1 VSGDLRKKIRTSCEF
16 PMSQKR
22 DMGHPVL
29 WLPKRWFYP
38 PLPTETKASA
48 MMGHPRFL
56 VTLLVLTLFSWTNGR
71 AQVIDGFSW
80 VDMKSD
86 AKTVDRVKELLGS
99 KSYTAIREIGLVG
112 EHALVIASL
121 RNDPIANP
129 MNDSFVA
136 YGVSLHDGS
145 VEELLDG
152 TNLKY
157 IDWQKFYDYDTPE
170 LVATYDDCAQ
180 CKATT
185 FLTAFYIDR
194 KTRRWGARWRRE
206 VAGAP
211 LYSADPAKNYVYAL
225 FMNVD
230 QKVVLDT
237 WVSYPEQKKSSRGG
251 EFLFEYRIDVPSD
264 QGTSRPLSGRD
275 VLPVKQRL
283 CTGQSVVFGIAGGQ
297 DSEACAAIS
306 GKASSRKR

>member
-1 VSGDLRKKIRTSCEF
+1 
-16 PMSQKR
+16 MQ
-22 DMGHPVL
+22 
-29 WLPKRWFYP
+29 
-38 PLPTETKASA
+38 
-48 MMGHPRFL
+48 FL
-56 VTLLVLTLFSWTNGR
+56 VLDNAFEIIDKMTISWGRLAFVVLLGGCLMWPPAPR
-71 AQVIDGFSW
+71 AQVIDGFAW
-80 VDMKSD
+80 VDMKAD
-86 AKTVDRVKELLGS
+86 AKTVERVNYLLAN
-99 KSYTAIREIGLVG
+99 KPYTAIREIGLIG
-112 EHALVIASL
+112 QQALVITTL
-121 RNDPIANP
+121 RKDPIANP
-129 MNDSFVA
+129 LSDSFTA

-170 LVATYDDCAQ
+170 LIALYDDCAQ
-180 CKATT
+180 CKATS

-211 LYSADPAKNYVYAL
+211 IYSADPAKTYVYAL

-237 WVSYPEQKKSSRGG
+237 WASYPEQNKTGGRGKPLKSSRGG
-251 EFLFEYRIDVPSD
+251 EFLFEYRIDIPSD
-264 QGTSRPLSGRD
+264 QGTSRPLTGRD

-283 CTGQSVVFGIAGGQ
+283 CAGQSVVFGIAGGQ
-297 DSEACAAIS
+297 DGEACKGLI
-306 GKASSRKR
+306 GKRR

>member
-1 VSGDLRKKIRTSCEF
+1 MTLQVLRLR
-16 PMSQKR
+16 R
-22 DMGHPVL
+22 DA
-29 WLPKRWFYP
+29 P
-38 PLPTETKASA
+38 PLRMTQWWWRRSLAA
-48 MMGHPRFL
+48 I
-56 VTLLVLTLFSWTNGR
+56 LLVLGLNGSLVLH
-71 AQVIDGFSW
+71 AQVIDGFAW
-80 VDMKSD
+80 VDLKGD
-86 AKTVDRVKELLGS
+86 AKTVDRVNYLLQG
-99 KSYTAIREIGLVG
+99 KSYTAIREIGLVK
-112 EHALVIASL
+112 EQALVITSL
-121 RNDPIANP
+121 RKDPITNP
-129 MNDSFVA
+129 MNDSFTA

-157 IDWQKFYDYDTPE
+157 VDWQKFYDYDTPE

-211 LYSADPAKNYVYAL
+211 LYSADPTKNYVYAL

-283 CTGQSVVFGIAGGQ
+283 CAGQSVVFGILGGQ
-297 DSEACAAIS
+297 DSVACRELM
-306 GKASSRKR
+306 GKRK

>member
-1 VSGDLRKKIRTSCEF
+1 
-16 PMSQKR
+16 
-22 DMGHPVL
+22 MGHPV
-29 WLPKRWFYP
+29 WWFW
-38 PLPTETKASA
+38 T
-48 MMGHPRFL
+48 
-56 VTLLVLTLFSWTNGR
+56 VLILIACGAPYGR

-80 VDMKSD
+80 VDMKAD
-86 AKTVDRVKELLGS
+86 AKIVDRVDYLLQN
-99 KSYTAIREIGLVG
+99 KTYTAIREIGLVG
-112 EHALVIASL
+112 QQALVITST
-121 RNDPIANP
+121 RKDPIVNP
-129 MNDSFVA
+129 LNDSFTA

-157 IDWQKFYDYDTPE
+157 IDWQKFYDYDAPE

-211 LYSADPAKNYVYAL
+211 LYSSDPTKSYVYAL

-230 QKVVLDT
+230 QRVVLDT

-251 EFLFEYRIDVPSD
+251 EFLFEYRIDIPSD

-275 VLPVKQRL
+275 VLPAKQRL
-283 CTGQSVVFGIAGGQ
+283 CAGQSVVFGIAGGQ
-297 DSEACAAIS
+297 DSAACKELL
-306 GKASSRKR
+306 GKRK

>member
-1 VSGDLRKKIRTSCEF
+1 
-16 PMSQKR
+16 
-22 DMGHPVL
+22 MGHPL
-29 WLPKRWFYP
+29 L
-38 PLPTETKASA
+38 LMSILLAL
-48 MMGHPRFL
+48 MFL
-56 VTLLVLTLFSWTNGR
+56 DAAATR
-71 AQVIDGFSW
+71 AQVIDGFAW
-80 VDMKSD
+80 VDMKAD
-86 AKTVDRVKELLGS
+86 AKTVDRINYLLQG
-99 KSYTAIREIGLVG
+99 KTYTAIREIGLVG

-121 RNDPIANP
+121 RKDPIANP

-136 YGVSLHDGS
+136 YGVSLHDGL

-157 IDWQKFYDYDTPE
+157 VDWQKFYDYDTPE

-194 KTRRWGARWRRE
+194 KTHRWGARWRRE
-206 VAGAP
+206 IAGAP
-211 LYSADPAKNYVYAL
+211 LYSADPTKSYVYAL

-230 QKVVLDT
+230 QRVVLDT

-251 EFLFEYRIDVPSD
+251 EFLFEYGIDVPSD
-264 QGTSRPLSGRD
+264 QGTSRPLTGRD

-283 CTGQSVVFGIAGGQ
+283 CAGQSVVFGIAGGE
-297 DSEACAAIS
+297 DSGSCRDLV
-306 GKASSRKR
+306 GKRK

>member
-1 VSGDLRKKIRTSCEF
+1 VTQQILRSRWPLRMTTWWWRRAS
-16 PMSQKR
+16 
-22 DMGHPVL
+22 VL
-29 WLPKRWFYP
+29 AL
-38 PLPTETKASA
+38 
-48 MMGHPRFL
+48 G
-56 VTLLVLTLFSWTNGR
+56 LVLYGLQMAH
-71 AQVIDGFSW
+71 AQVIDGFTW
-80 VDMKSD
+80 VDMKAD
-86 AKTVDRVKELLGS
+86 AKTVDRVRELLGDKPYS
-99 KSYTAIREIGLVG
+99 AIREVG
-112 EHALVIASL
+112 VVGQQALVITTL
-121 RNDPIANP
+121 RKDVTANP
-129 MNDSFVA
+129 MNDSFTA
-136 YGVSLHDGS
+136 YGVSLHDGT

-170 LVATYDDCAQ
+170 LIAVYDDCAQ

-237 WVSYPEQKKSSRGG
+237 WVSYPEQNKTGGRGTPLKSSRGG
-251 EFLFEYRIDVPSD
+251 EFLFEYRIDIPSD
-264 QGTSRPLSGRD
+264 QGTSRPLTGRD

-283 CTGQSVVFGIAGGQ
+283 CAGQSVVFGIAGGQ
-297 DSEACAAIS
+297 DSEACKES
-306 GKASSRKR
+306 VGRRR

>member
-1 VSGDLRKKIRTSCEF
+1 MTAWFRLVACALLLGACLSGPFAL
-16 PMSQKR
+16 
-22 DMGHPVL
+22 H
-29 WLPKRWFYP
+29 
-38 PLPTETKASA
+38 
-48 MMGHPRFL
+48 
-56 VTLLVLTLFSWTNGR
+56 
-71 AQVIDGFSW
+71 AQVIEGFSW
-80 VDMKSD
+80 VDMKAD
-86 AKTVDRVKELLGS
+86 AKTLDRVNYLLRG
-99 KSYTAIREIGLVG
+99 KSYTAIREIGVVG
-112 EHALVIASL
+112 QQALVIATL
-121 RNDPIANP
+121 RKDLTGNPQNDT
-129 MNDSFVA
+129 FTA
-136 YGVSLHDGS
+136 YGVSLHDGL

-152 TNLKY
+152 VNLKY
-157 IDWQKFYDYDTPE
+157 FDWQRFYDYDTPE

-211 LYSADPAKNYVYAL
+211 LYSADPTKSYVYAL

-230 QKVVLDT
+230 QRVVLDT

-264 QGTSRPLSGRD
+264 QGTSRPLTGRD

-283 CTGQSVVFGIAGGQ
+283 CAGRDVVFGIEGGQ
-297 DSEACAAIS
+297 DGAACKDLS
-306 GKASSRKR
+306 GGSRKAR